1 MRPRAPT
8 PPLAPLLLVAL
19 LSPLACAAAP
29 HPAEA
34 VSTRA
39 SDAAEAAG
47 APAEASPSAA
57 PEGGLPAVA
66 PAGVQKDQLAYR
78 AALVLAVARADQ
90 AATRALALTEELGGD
105 LVAQGDLSVT
115 VRVPRARFTEALAR
129 FEPLGDVLHREVRVE
144 DLAERSRDGGVRLR
158 NARATRD
165 RLEALLAQAR
175 SVEDALRIE
184 RELSRVTEE
193 IERLVAE
200 ERGLAARVA
209 FATVELTLRPRA
221 VETTPEP
228 AVRLPFRWLE
238 DLGVAR
244 LLSVE
249 VES

>member
-1 MRPRAPT
+1 MAPRVPTVAP
-8 PPLAPLLLVAL
+8 PPLLLLAL

-29 HPAEA
+29 HAPEA
-34 VSTRA
+34 ASSHSRA
-39 SDAAEAAG
+39 AAAE
-47 APAEASPSAA
+47 SPSGEATASAAPNAGVAAA
-57 PEGGLPAVA
+57 PEGVR
-66 PAGVQKDQLAYR
+66 QNQLAYR
-78 AALVLAVARADQ
+78 AALVLAVPRADE
-90 AATRALALTEELGGD
+90 AAARALALTAELGGD

-115 VRVPRARFTEALAR
+115 VRVPRARFTEALSR
-129 FEPLGDVLHREVRVE
+129 LEPLGDVLHREVRAE
-144 DLAERSRDGGVRLR
+144 DLADRIRDGGVRLR

-175 SVEDALRIE
+175 SVEDALQIE

-221 VETTPEP
+221 VETAPEP

-244 LLSVE
+244 LLAVE